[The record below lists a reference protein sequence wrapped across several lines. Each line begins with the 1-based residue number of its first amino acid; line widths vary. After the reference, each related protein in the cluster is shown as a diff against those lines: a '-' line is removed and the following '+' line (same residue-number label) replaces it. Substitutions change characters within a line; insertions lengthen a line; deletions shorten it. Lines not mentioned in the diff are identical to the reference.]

1 MVGVKALKIL
11 IIKMTKIIE
20 CRNYKQRRDF
30 NLKKKELNII
40 EKVIMTCQILANV
53 VIRID

>member
-1 MVGVKALKIL
+1 
-11 IIKMTKIIE
+11 MTKIIE

-40 EKVIMTCQILANV
+40 EKVITTCQILANV